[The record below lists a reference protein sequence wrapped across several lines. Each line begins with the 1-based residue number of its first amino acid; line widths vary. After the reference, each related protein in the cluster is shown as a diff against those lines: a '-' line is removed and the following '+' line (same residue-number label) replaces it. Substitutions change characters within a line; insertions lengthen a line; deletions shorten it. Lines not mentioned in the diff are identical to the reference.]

1 LNSLLIL
8 PYTQFLPAIA
18 KDVLQMGPAGLG
30 LLMAANGVGGVVG
43 SFIAATTSSFRRRGL
58 VLLGGGL
65 ITGTGVLM
73 LSLSHF
79 VWLSLLWLML
89 AGIGGG
95 LIMATGSAITQ
106 LIVPDEFRGRIS
118 SVQLVI
124 WGLMPVGTLPL
135 AAIANAAGVPVALTV
150 SGALSVAFVVVA
162 AAVLPSVRRLQC

>member
-1 LNSLLIL
+1 
-8 PYTQFLPAIA
+8 
-18 KDVLQMGPAGLG
+18 
-30 LLMAANGVGGVVG
+30 
-43 SFIAATTSSFRRRGL
+43 
-58 VLLGGGL
+58 
-65 ITGTGVLM
+65 M